1 MKRTFILALPLFLL
15 IMGCKSVPAANPDEV
30 SLNTAVRQAAS
41 LMETR
46 LEAGT
51 KIALI
56 NFNSPSA
63 AFSEYVL
70 DELSSVLVND
80 GVLVVVDRASLD
92 KVRQEL
98 NFNMS
103 GEVSDQSAQEI
114 GKMLGAEAIV
124 TGSLVSMGDL
134 RRVMF
139 KAIITQ
145 TAAVAVQHPADIIN
159 DRRVQA
165 LLASDAKASAG
176 GGSQAIAYNGQGGG
190 GGNTAGSGT
199 TGGPAAAT
207 PAGPANGTYTFWPRL
222 RASNAG
228 LPAEVYI
235 PQIIVTGEYTV
246 IFFSGV
252 AEGDFSNG
260 MRGFYDVKAFTLQ
273 DLNNPSKFYDIASAR
288 ATDNGMG
295 RIYSLSYKRFTST
308 RFKLSL
314 KQYSSDQQPYVF
326 EEIVLGEPDE

>member
-1 MKRTFILALPLFLL
+1 MLIILA
-15 IMGCKSVPAANPDEV
+15 GCKTAPAANPDEV
-30 SLNTAVRQAAS
+30 SLNTAVREAAA

-46 LEAGT
+46 LETGT

-56 NFNSPSA
+56 NFSSPSQT
-63 AFSEYVL
+63 FSEYVL
-70 DELSSVLVND
+70 DELSAVLVND

-114 GKMLGAEAIV
+114 GKMLGAQAIV
-124 TGSLVSMGDL
+124 TGRLTSVGDL

-139 KAIITQ
+139 KAIITE

-159 DRRVQA
+159 DTRIQA

-176 GGSQAIAYNGQGGG
+176 GNSQAVTYNGQG
-190 GGNTAGSGT
+190 SGT
-199 TGGPAAAT
+199 TTGAAKTQTQSTGP
-207 PAGPANGTYTFWPRL
+207 NVGTYTFWPRL

-235 PQIIVTGEYTV
+235 PQIIVTGEYIV
-246 IFFSGV
+246 IFFSGA

-260 MRGFYDVKAFTLQ
+260 MRGFYDAKAFTLQ
-273 DLNNPSKFYDIASAR
+273 DLNNPSKFYDISSAR
-288 ATDNGMG
+288 ATDNGMC
-295 RIYSLSYKRFTST
+295 RIYSLSYKRFPST

-314 KQYSSDQQPYVF
+314 KQYWSDQQPYVF